1 MTQLPSAIANQS
13 RPDPSVHAGTGGTYE
28 QAIRS
33 YSSQTGEVKGEAL
46 PVVYSFDVTPDQ
58 VAASIMRFL
67 EGVADDEGGNAAR
80 YFPAIMVSRMSRRIA
95 DDINNSAVLP
105 EIAQ

>member
-1 MTQLPSAIANQS
+1 MTQLPSVIAGQS
-13 RPDPSVHAGTGGTYE
+13 RPDPSVHVGAGGTYE

-33 YSSQTGEVKGEAL
+33 YGSQTGEVTGETL
-46 PVVYSFDVTPDQ
+46 PVVYSFEVTPDQ

-80 YFPAIMVSRMSRRIA
+80 YFPAILVSRMARRIA
-95 DDINNSAVLP
+95 EDINSSAILP
-105 EIAQ
+105 EITP